1 MKILVINCGS
11 SSLKYQLIDMEGEK
25 LLAKGTYERIGEASF
40 LTHKINGKKSV
51 LQHPVENHKEALNF
65 AMEQLLNK
73 EYPAI
78 NSLDEIGAI
87 GHRTVHGGEKFN
99 KSVLITDEVI
109 KSIED
114 CSSLAP
120 VHNPASLVGIRACQ
134 ELMPGKPMCAVF
146 DTAFHQTI
154 SKERYLFPIPYEYYE
169 KYKIRKYGFH
179 GTSHYY
185 VSHRIAEILG
195 KDVKDLKVV
204 NCHLGQGASICAIKG
219 GESVETSMGLTPISG
234 IPMCSRSGDLDPS
247 IVTFLMNN
255 EHLTTD
261 EIDKILNNESGLW
274 GMCHVSKDVRDI
286 EAAIDEGNEDARR
299 ALEYYKYRIAQYI
312 AEYAVSMQGID
323 VITFTAGVGENQI
336 RVRKGIIDYLAYMA
350 VKLDDER
357 NKVRGE
363 EALISSDDSS
373 IPVWVV
379 PTNEE
384 LVIARDTLRIVTE
397 KNKM

>member
-25 LLAKGTYERIGEASF
+25 LLAKGTYERIGEESF
-40 LTHKINGKKSV
+40 LTHKINGEKYV
-51 LQHPVENHKEALNF
+51 LQHPVKNHKEALNF
-65 AMEQLLNK
+65 AIEQLLNK
-73 EYPAI
+73 DYPAI
-78 NSLDEIGAI
+78 KSLDEIGAI

-109 KSIED
+109 KSIEE

-185 VSHRIAEILG
+185 VSQRIAEILN
-195 KDVKDLKVV
+195 KDVKDLKIV

-219 GESVETSMGLTPISG
+219 GKSVETSMGLTPISG

-247 IVTFLMNN
+247 IVTFLMKN
-255 EHLTTD
+255 ENLSTD

-286 EAAIDEGNEDARR
+286 EDAIDHGNEDAKR

-312 AEYAVSMQGID
+312 AQYAVSMQGID
-323 VITFTAGVGENQI
+323 VITFTAGVGENQV
-336 RVRKGIIDYLAYMA
+336 RVRKGIIDYLKFMG

-363 EALISSDDSS
+363 EALISSDDST

-384 LVIARDTLRIVTE
+384 LVIARDTLKIVTR
-397 KNKM
+397 

>member
-11 SSLKYQLIDMEGEK
+11 SSLKYQLIDMDNEK
-25 LLAKGTYERIGEASF
+25 VLAKGTYERIGEASF
-40 LTHKINGKKSV
+40 LTHKINGEKYV
-51 LQHPVENHKEALNF
+51 LQHPVKNHKEALNF
-65 AMEQLLNK
+65 AIEQLLNEK
-73 EYPAI
+73 YQAI
-78 NSLDEIGAI
+78 KSLDEIGAI

-99 KSVLITDEVI
+99 KSVLIDDEVI
-109 KSIED
+109 KSIEE

-134 ELMPGKPMCAVF
+134 ELMPDKPMCAVF

-154 SKERYLFPIPYEYYE
+154 SKERYIFPIPYEYYE

-179 GTSHYY
+179 GTSHLY
-185 VSHRIAEILG
+185 VSQRIAEILG
-195 KDVKDLKVV
+195 KDPKDLKVV

-219 GESVETSMGLTPISG
+219 GKSVETSMGLTPTSG
-234 IPMCSRSGDLDPS
+234 IPMCSRSGDLDPT

-255 EHLTTD
+255 EHLSTD
-261 EIDKILNNESGLW
+261 EIDKILNNESGIW
-274 GMCHVSKDVRDI
+274 GMSHVSKDVRDI
-286 EAAIDEGNEDARR
+286 EAAIDENNESARL

-312 AEYAVSMQGID
+312 AQYAVSMQGID

-336 RVRKGIIDYLAYMA
+336 RVRKGIINYLAYMG

-357 NKVRGE
+357 NSVRAE
-363 EALISSDDSS
+363 EALISSDDST

-384 LVIARDTLRIVTE
+384 LVIARDTLRIVDE
-397 KNKM
+397 I

>member
-40 LTHKINGKKSV
+40 LTHKINGKKYV
-51 LQHPVENHKEALNF
+51 LQHPVKNDKEALNF
-65 AMEQLLNK
+65 AMEQLLTK

-120 VHNPASLVGIRACQ
+120 VHNPASFAGIRACQ

-336 RVRKGIIDYLAYMA
+336 RVRKGIIDYLAYMG